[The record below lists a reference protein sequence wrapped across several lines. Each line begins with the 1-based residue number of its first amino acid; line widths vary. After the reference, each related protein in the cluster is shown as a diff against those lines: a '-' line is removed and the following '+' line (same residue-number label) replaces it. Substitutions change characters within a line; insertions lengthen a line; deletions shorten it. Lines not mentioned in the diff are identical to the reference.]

1 MKRMFILTAMMILAT
16 ILSGDVLAKQN
27 DEGFIYGKV
36 ITRGGDEYIGIMRW
50 GKQEYFW
57 DDLFNA
63 TKEKNQWLRHVDRQK
78 DRRTDIRVFGKS
90 INIPYAGTHQFVTRF
105 GDIKSIDTRRGDDA
119 VMLMKN
125 GSEYKVSGWGDVG
138 ATLLI
143 LDQSLGKVKLKWDN
157 IDKIEFAPTP
167 KTVDKP
173 GYRLYG
179 KVETRVMEF
188 EGWVMWDAEECI
200 SSDVLDGETMDGDM
214 EIEFGNIRSIERRSS
229 SSSKV
234 TLKDGRELVLRGS
247 NDVDDDNRGIYVE
260 DKRYGKVEIP
270 WDEFD
275 KVTYIEKD
283 VSGDPYDIYK
293 PTGKLKGTVEVYRIG
308 EVKGEIVFDLDESE
322 GFEILDGQIDD
333 IDFYIPMRQIVSITP
348 KGRHSS
354 KVILINGEELI
365 LEDTQD
371 VSAKNDGVLIFTG
384 KGDPDYYEWDEIE
397 KITFDHK

>member
-1 MKRMFILTAMMILAT
+1 MKRMIIFTAVMVLAMILNGT
-16 ILSGDVLAKQN
+16 VFAKTN
-27 DEGFIYGKV
+27 DEGFIYGKI
-36 ITRGGDEYIGIMRW
+36 ITRGGDEYLGIIRW
-50 GKQEYFW
+50 AKQEYFW

-63 TKEKNQWLRHVDRQK
+63 TKEKNEWLKFVDRHD
-78 DRRTDIRVFGKS
+78 DRRTDIRIFGKS

-119 VMLMKN
+119 ILEMKN
-125 GSEYKVSGWGDVG
+125 GTEYKVSGYGDVG
-138 ATLLI
+138 AILI
-143 LDQSLGKVKLKWDN
+143 VLDQNLGKVKLKWDN
-157 IDKIEFAPTP
+157 IETIEFMETP
-167 KTVDKP
+167 KSVNKP

-229 SSSKV
+229 SSCKV
-234 TLKDGRELVLRGS
+234 TLKDGRDYVLRGS

-260 DKRYGKVEIP
+260 DKRFGKIEIS

-283 VSGDPYDIYK
+283 DSGDPYGIYK
-293 PTGKLKGTVEVYRIG
+293 PTGKLKGTVDVYRIG

-322 GFEILDGQIDD
+322 GFEILDGRIDD
-333 IDFYIPMRQIVSITP
+333 IDLYIPMRQILSITP

-371 VSAKNDGVLIFTG
+371 VSASNDGVLIFSG
-384 KGDPDYYEWDEIE
+384 KDEPQYHDWDEIE
-397 KITFDHK
+397 EIRFDHK

>member
-1 MKRMFILTAMMILAT
+1 MKRMLILSAIMVLTM

-36 ITRGGDEYIGIMRW
+36 ITRSGDEYYGIMRW

-63 TKEKNQWLRHVDRQK
+63 TKEKNQWLNHVDKKK
-78 DRRTDIRVFGKS
+78 DRRPDIRVFGKI

-105 GDIKSIDTRRGDDA
+105 GDIQNIDTRRGDDA
-119 VMLMKN
+119 IIKMKN
-125 GSEYKVSGWGDVG
+125 GSEYKVSGYGDVG

-143 LDQSLGKVKLKWDN
+143 LDQMLGKVKLKWDN
-157 IDKIEFAPTP
+157 IDNIEFAATP
-167 KTVDKP
+167 KTVNKP

-200 SSDVLDGETMDGDM
+200 SSDVLDGETTDGDM
-214 EIEFGNIRSIERRSS
+214 EIEFGNIRAIERRSS
-229 SSSKV
+229 SSSNV
-234 TLKDGRELVLRGS
+234 ILKDGREYVLRGT

-283 VSGDPYDIYK
+283 ESGDPYDIYK
-293 PTGKLKGTVEVYRIG
+293 PTGRLKGAVDIYRIG
-308 EVKGEIVFDLDESE
+308 EVKGEIVFDLDENE
-322 GFEILDGQIDD
+322 GFEILDGKIDD
-333 IDFYIPMRQIVSITP
+333 IDFYIPMRQILSITP

-354 KVILINGEELI
+354 KVKLINGEELI

-371 VSAKNDGVLIFTG
+371 VSASNDGVLIFKG
-384 KGDPDYYEWDEIE
+384 KDDPEYYDWDEIE
-397 KITFDHK
+397 EIRFDHK